1 MNAREYLASAPAK
14 VATETFRPAVDTDD
28 HRAFQVT
35 LQLCSKPELEAM
47 LRACATKTLDRTPDG
62 RRDWKDSIN
71 PTKLRER
78 MAAHVTGWEGLTFG
92 LLADLANLQTPN
104 GAMAGWET
112 KPVEASAENVLA
124 AMEAILGFED
134 WLLTKLTS
142 LADVLG
148 REEARSKNVSA
159 STPPASTTT

>member
-1 MNAREYLASAPAK
+1 MNARDYLAGTTAK
-14 VATETFRPAVDTDD
+14 VALETFRPAVDTDD
-28 HRAFQVT
+28 HRAFAVT

-78 MAAHVTGWEGLTFG
+78 MAAHVSAWEGLTFG

-104 GAMAGWET
+104 GDKATWAE
-112 KPVEASAENVLA
+112 KPVEASADNVIVVMENV
-124 AMEAILGFED
+124 LGFED

-148 REEARSKNVSA
+148 REEVRSKNASA
-159 STPPASTTT
+159 PTPPVSTTS

>member
-1 MNAREYLASAPAK
+1 MNAREYLAGTTAK
-14 VATETFRPAVDTDD
+14 VATETFRPVADQDD
-28 HRAFQVT
+28 HRAFRVT
-35 LQLCSKPELEAM
+35 LTLCSKPELEAM
-47 LRACATKTLDRTPDG
+47 LRSCSTKTLERLPNG
-62 RRDWKDSIN
+62 QRDWKDSIN

-78 MAAHVTGWEGLTFG
+78 MAAHVTEWDGLTYG

-104 GAMAGWET
+104 GDKSGWAD
-112 KPVEASAENVLA
+112 KPVPAETDNVIA
-124 AMEAILGFED
+124 AMETVLGFED

-148 REEARSKNVSA
+148 REEVRSKNASA

>member
-1 MNAREYLASAPAK
+1 VNARDYLQGAAAK
-14 VATETFRPAVDTDD
+14 VATETFRPAADSDD
-28 HRAFQVT
+28 HRAFRVT
-35 LQLCSKPELEAM
+35 LQLCSKPELESM

-62 RRDWKDSIN
+62 KRDWKDSIN

-104 GAMAGWET
+104 GDKSGWAE
-112 KPVEASAENVLA
+112 KPVDATQENVVVV
-124 AMEAILGFED
+124 MENVLGFED

-148 REEARSKNVSA
+148 REEARSKNASA
-159 STPPASTTT
+159 STPPASTTS